1 MRFVEYVTKYIKA
14 NWKYDPETGL
24 VTGMRGHVIGVKT
37 HKGYLNG
44 SVNPWPEKGT
54 VVVGLHR
61 AAWLL
66 MTDEWPK
73 DQIDHIDGQRANN
86 VWSNLREATHLENG
100 HNKGTQ
106 KRRIGGLPTG
116 VYKDKYS
123 FTVMRSRHGERF
135 YGGSF
140 KTVEEAEAKSLALK
154 AELHPF
160 NPIQR

>member
-1 MRFVEYVTKYIKA
+1 MRFVEHVTKYIKA

-24 VTGMRGHVIGVKT
+24 VTGARGHVIGVKT

-66 MTDEWPK
+66 MTGEWPD
-73 DQIDHIDGQRANN
+73 DQIDHIDGDRANN
-86 VWSNLREATHLENG
+86 KWSNLREATARQNT
-100 HNKGTQ
+100 HN
-106 KRRIGGLPTG
+106 RRRRDGRVSDLPVG
-116 VYKDKYS
+116 VYQEGGR
-123 FTVMRSRHGERF
+123 FMVQRRHHGKLI
-135 YGGSF
+135 YGGTFTS
-140 KTVEEAEAKSLALK
+140 VAEAEAKSLAMK